1 MVEITN
7 TKLKIN
13 TASTVE
19 ASKALS
25 TSGTLIDYTKK
36 DDGKIL
42 ILLDNSAGETTCTIL
57 KGNALQG
64 AKDLSF
70 KVAGSSVSGLVVESG
85 LFVNAQGEN
94 KGKLVIKGAAQVKAQ
109 VIELP

>member
-13 TASTVE
+13 TAGAVE
-19 ASKALS
+19 AGKALS
-25 TSGTLIDYTKK
+25 TSGILIDYTKK

-42 ILLDNSAGETTCTIL
+42 ILLDNSAGATTCTLL

-64 AKDLSF
+64 TKDLSISL
-70 KVAGSSVSGLVVESG
+70 AASSVSGIVIESG
-85 LFVNAQGEN
+85 LFVNIQGEN
-94 KGKLVIKGAAQVKAQ
+94 KGKLVIKGAAQIKVQ